1 MLAASGGWFAEYG
14 EVKLFETASAKERIR
29 FYERK
34 EWVECVKFSPDGR
47 ILASAGG
54 FTAGT
59 PGEIEFRRLSETA
72 GRQPDRKAKMSAEQI
87 QSLWE
92 ELGDADATI
101 AYQAVQSLADYPDQA
116 LTVFKIR
123 LRPAVAPDAE
133 RLTKL
138 IAKLNDAKFQERE
151 RASKELEELGDSAA
165 PALRKALAAGQPAEA
180 QRRTTLLVRRLE
192 IPVTARELLRIIR
205 AVEVLEK
212 IGTNE
217 ARELLQSLGKGAPEA
232 RLTSEA
238 QDSLKRWK

>member
-1 MLAASGGWFAEYG
+1 
-14 EVKLFETASAKERIR
+14 
-29 FYERK
+29 
-34 EWVECVKFSPDGR
+34 
-47 ILASAGG
+47 
-54 FTAGT
+54 
-59 PGEIEFRRLSETA
+59 
-72 GRQPDRKAKMSAEQI
+72 
-87 QSLWE
+87 
-92 ELGDADATI
+92 
-101 AYQAVQSLADYPDQA
+101 
-116 LTVFKIR
+116 
-123 LRPAVAPDAE
+123 
-133 RLTKL
+133 LTKL